1 MKLGIQG
8 KIITLVTGLLFVVNL
23 ILIISSSQVLGSTM
37 MEDREQLT
45 TNLVEVAVQVLEFY
59 HRQEQQGTVSRTEA
73 QEAAKTVIQGMTF
86 GEGNQ
91 DYYWII
97 DSGPR
102 MIMHPFRPDLNGTDV
117 SGIQDPDGVSIFQ
130 RMADVAN
137 SQGSGFVPYQWQYY
151 DDQSRIEPKL
161 SFVQSFAPWQW
172 IVGTGIYIND
182 VADSLASKR
191 ILLILI
197 SVAGT
202 VLAILG
208 GVLVS
213 RGLVRPI
220 RAATAMLQD
229 IAQGQGDLT
238 KELPVRSSDE
248 VGRMAELFNTTFSTI
263 RDLVRQIK
271 QETLAMNR
279 IGDNLA
285 VNMNETASAMNEIS
299 TNVEG
304 MRDKAASQDAEVK
317 ATLDETARLLA
328 KIEELGSLTET
339 QAANVSQSSSSIEE
353 MVANIRSVA
362 QVLASNNESVV
373 QLMDSAQVEREQ
385 MDRVNTMV
393 QEISRSSA
401 ALLQA
406 SKVIQDISS
415 QTNLLAMNAAIEA
428 AHAGEAGRGFAVVAS
443 EIRKLAEESNS
454 QGKSIATT
462 LASLKDLIDTASE
475 STSSALADIDK
486 SFELTKTVRDQE
498 AVIKNAMDEQN
509 AAGSEVLQAIAQI
522 NAITTQVKDTTQIMN
537 QASTSVEQRMH
548 RLTAITQELTGGMQE
563 MSAGANQINTAI
575 HQVNENSQENQQ
587 SIQRL
592 TQGVNRFKVE

>member
-8 KIITLVTGLLFVVNL
+8 KIITLVTGLLFLVNL
-23 ILIISSSQVLGSTM
+23 VLIISSSQVLGSTM

-45 TNLVEVAVQVLEFY
+45 TNLVEVAVHVLEFY
-59 HRQEQQGTVSRTEA
+59 HRQEQQGTLNRTDA
-73 QEAAKTVIQGMTF
+73 QEAAKSVIQGMTF
-86 GEGNQ
+86 GENDQ

-117 SGIQDPDGVSIFQ
+117 SGIQDPDGVFLFQ
-130 RMADVAN
+130 RMADVA
-137 SQGSGFVPYQWQYY
+137 STQGSGFVPYQWQYY
-151 DDQSRIEPKL
+151 DDQGRIEPKL
-161 SFVQSFAPWQW
+161 SFVQSFSPWQW
-172 IVGTGIYIND
+172 IIGTGVYIND

-202 VLAILG
+202 LLAIFG

-575 HQVNENSQENQQ
+575 HQVNDNSQENQQ